1 MTRILLLAAVLLAL
15 AGLPGS
21 AQAAPLLEDADA
33 QELAQSLAEA
43 TEAQGVC
50 YGYAVEVIDDSG
62 EGPSGVERG
71 SNRGPGQ
78 PLDTAGCARWI
89 QLTGTVIYT
98 SEASDSE
105 DSAQAAVDARGFDV
119 DLGDLE
125 DLGFDAADLAGEN
138 GDVVLANLVGAL
150 PVLAASRGA
159 PPVEPELGTG
169 SRAPN
174 GDRPT
179 GTIRPD
185 WLGEN
190 FGLLILS
197 LVVALG
203 GLAWLLSTFRRSAT

>member
-1 MTRILLLAAVLLAL
+1 VRALAL
-15 AGLPGS
+15 AALAALALAAFPAG
-21 AQAAPLLEDADA
+21 ADAAPLLEDADA

-43 TEAQGVC
+43 TEAQDVC
-50 YGYAVEVIDDSG
+50 YGYAVEVVDDSG

-78 PLDTAGCARWI
+78 ALDTAGCARWI
-89 QLTGTVIYT
+89 QLTGRVLYT
-98 SEASDSE
+98 AEASDNE
-105 DSAQAAVDARGFDV
+105 DSATAAVDARGFDV

-125 DLGFDAADLAGEN
+125 DLGFDASNLAGED

-179 GTIRPD
+179 GSVRPD

-190 FGLLILS
+190 FGLLILC
-197 LVVALG
+197 LALALG
-203 GLAWLLSTFRRSAT
+203 GLVWLLSTFRRPAA

>member
-1 MTRILLLAAVLLAL
+1 VRRLVLAALVLAL
-15 AGLPGS
+15 AALPAG
-21 AQAAPLLEDADA
+21 ADAAPLLEDADA
-33 QELAQSLAEA
+33 QELTQSLAEA
-43 TEAQGVC
+43 TEAQDVC

-71 SNRGPGQ
+71 SNQGPGQ
-78 PLDTAGCARWI
+78 ALDTAGCARWI
-89 QLTGTVIYT
+89 QLTGTVLYT
-98 SEASDSE
+98 SEASDNE
-105 DSAQAAVDARGFDV
+105 DSADAAVDARGFDV

-125 DLGFDAADLAGEN
+125 DLGFNAADLAGEN
-138 GDVVLANLVGAL
+138 GDVVLTNLVGAL

-169 SRAPN
+169 TRAPN

-190 FGLLILS
+190 FGLLILC
-197 LVVALG
+197 LFAALG
-203 GLAWLLSTFRRSAT
+203 GLVWLLSTFRRSAT